1 MPLQTPIE
9 IYDTATPAAFCDH
22 TGKFTFILLALGVS
36 KTRLTILPTAWHP
49 QARTSSCCWPLLRP
63 EVLWLT
69 RSNHWNKHALAT
81 VRRLLKLSPSR
92 PKLRV
97 RKMFP
102 PSDDGCYIIIL
113 LSPYQIDDDDDDND
127 MGKYL
132 SLSLALVCLSFAR
145 CAFRSESSE
154 YTHPPIDMID
164 PVTHNRTLFLS
175 RLLWWVGI

>member
-1 MPLQTPIE
+1 MVVFSFLYLAFPLERTCRSKRQLRYTIQQHPPPSAI
-9 IYDTATPAAFCDH
+9 TQGNLHLSFWLWCKKAAP
-22 TGKFTFILLALGVS
+22 
-36 KTRLTILPTAWHP
+36 TILPTAWHP

-113 LSPYQIDDDDDDND
+113 LSPYQIDDDD

-145 CAFRSESSE
+145 CAFRSESVE

-164 PVTHNRTLFLS
+164 PVTQ
-175 RLLWWVGI
+175 